1 MGGGGQDTGDEKTKG
16 KGAKNRI
23 CRKDENGKRMKQNR
37 AWANKENKTEQ
48 KEGRKW
54 NGKMNGEGC
63 EKGEKDP
70 GREHPEL
77 SEETAGEERNREP
90 QGPSLVPTKASK
102 AKYGRSAK

>member
-1 MGGGGQDTGDEKTKG
+1 MRAEREKG
-16 KGAKNRI
+16 KTV
-23 CRKDENGKRMKQNR
+23 CEQPRKPGRRRRRGEGNKKESEMK
-37 AWANKENKTEQ
+37 
-48 KEGRKW
+48 
-54 NGKMNGEGC
+54 GEGC
-63 EKGEKDP
+63 EKGEKEP